1 LSFVN
6 LWDSYL
12 SAALYSGTIP
22 MAEIYT
28 NDSGKD
34 ALPREVKPYLVH
46 TSELRLRL
54 RLDEGR

>member
-1 LSFVN
+1 MSFVN

-12 SAALYSGTIP
+12 SAALYSGTIT

-34 ALPREVKPYLVH
+34 ALPREVIPKECLEDMDP
-46 TSELRLRL
+46 
-54 RLDEGR
+54 